1 VALLESASQAIV
13 AIDRTGRI
21 VLANRRADELFG
33 YTRQELL
40 GSRIEMLLPQSKRS
54 HHVRERDDYF
64 ERPHIRPMGSGLD
77 LQALRRTARNSQW
90 K

>member
-1 VALLESASQAIV
+1 MDDFEAGQNPADGEKTDRDMLGIINKTGHLVVALLESASQAIV

-40 GSRIEMLLPQSKRS
+40 E
-54 HHVRERDDYF
+54 
-64 ERPHIRPMGSGLD
+64 
-77 LQALRRTARNSQW
+77 T
-90 K
+90 